1 MEEII
6 NIVVIFGLLFITYH
20 STLYYSRKN
29 LQKCSTLYKLKE

>member
-6 NIVVIFGLLFITYH
+6 NIIAISGLLFITYH
-20 STLYYSRKN
+20 STLYYNRKN